1 MINKRVKLLFIP
13 KWQVLDCVLNPIP
26 RMVSVIQHEELP
38 KEYEILGVSYDFCR
52 DGFIFKLSHPSWPEV
67 EEGEIPEIINKIAT
81 ITKLYSVHPYKPQ
94 PSAKDMECEIS
105 DKCNGCEH
113 HEAYYDEGS
122 DGRMYH
128 DGCTCNSI
136 DDQYHIYAAETCP
149 YYRKTT

>member
-81 ITKLYSVHPYKPQ
+81 ITKLYSVHPYNPQ
-94 PSAKDMECEIS
+94 PSAKDSTVRMKKLKA
-105 DKCNGCEH
+105 DMDDDVY
-113 HEAYYDEGS
+113 EAFGIQRVW
-122 DGRMYH
+122 GRRFKLAFP
-128 DGCTCNSI
+128 NW
-136 DDQYHIYAAETCP
+136 
-149 YYRKTT
+149 